1 MSRIVRISYAEIK
14 KKTKEILMSNGCCEN
29 DSELISK
36 VISDSSCDGFQSHG
50 INRLPLLVQY
60 IREKHIKPDAEISL
74 INSLGPIKQF
84 DGNFGLGIKNAYQCT
99 TEAIELAKKN
109 SLSIITL
116 RNTNHWLRA
125 GTYGWL
131 AADHGCILICWTN
144 TTPNLPPH
152 GSSVNLLGNNPIMI
166 SIPRKNTE
174 HIVLD
179 MSMSQYSY
187 GKVAS
192 YARQNKKLPTVG
204 GYDENGNL
212 TDSARAIRE
221 KGRHLPIGFWKGS
234 ALSMV
239 LDILAA
245 SLSGGLTTVGIDK
258 FEGVDKG
265 MSQVF
270 IAIKPDSFG
279 DQRFRENLIEE
290 TLNNFKHC
298 NKHENYD
305 IKYPGQMTLNRRREN
320 LKHGIP
326 VEKEIWDKVLEL
338 IL

>member
-1 MSRIVRISYAEIK
+1 MSKIIRVAYAEMK
-14 KKTKEILMSNGCCEN
+14 KKTKEILLSNGCSED
-29 DSELISK
+29 DSELIAK
-36 VISDSSCDGFQSHG
+36 VISDSTCDGFQSHG
-50 INRLPLLVQY
+50 INRFPLLVKY
-60 IREKHIKPDAEISL
+60 IKEDHVKTNEDITL
-74 INSLGPIKQF
+74 VNSFGSIKQF
-84 DGNFGLGIKNAYQCT
+84 DGNLGLGIKNAYKCT
-99 TEAIELAKKN
+99 KEAIRLAKKN

-131 AADHGCILICWTN
+131 AADKRCILICWTN

-152 GSSVNLLGNNPIMI
+152 GSSINLVGNNPIMI
-166 SIPRKNTE
+166 SIPRKNRE

-192 YARQNKKLPTVG
+192 YARQDKQLPTVG
-204 GYDENGNL
+204 GYDEKGNL
-212 TDSARAIRE
+212 TDSAKEIRE

-234 ALSMV
+234 ALSLV

-258 FEGVDKG
+258 FGGVDKG

-270 IAIKPDSFG
+270 IAINPDSFG
-279 DQRFRENLIEE
+279 DQEFQEKLVEEILSKFKLYNKEEN
-290 TLNNFKHC
+290 C
-298 NKHENYD
+298 D
-305 IKYPGQMTLNRRREN
+305 IKYPGQMTLIRRRDSQKN
-320 LKHGIP
+320 GIP
-326 VEKEIWDKVLEL
+326 VEKEIWDKVLEMAK
-338 IL
+338 